1 MHLNGP
7 YVRWLR
13 SNFQTSATINALAS
27 RVIEKFTSVGIKLEL
42 DAVSFASVH
51 RSSHSSRYQGGA
63 R

>member
-51 RSSHSSRYQGGA
+51 RSSHSS
-63 R
+63 